1 MRKEFKN
8 AKAKHG
14 LNKKKLDKS
23 NWSLILRDQKRKRR
37 EEKGRRRRRGTG
49 REEEEKRSSRKIQ
62 RYGTMNSCMNF
73 HTIAWLVAY
82 PKPRV

>member
-23 NWSLILRDQKRKRR
+23 NWSLILRDQKCKRR
-37 EEKGRRRRRGTG
+37 EEKGRKRRREIGK
-49 REEEEKRSSRKIQ
+49 EEEKRSSRKIQ
-62 RYGTMNSCMNF
+62 RYGTMNFCMNF
-73 HTIAWLVAY
+73 HTSAWLVAC